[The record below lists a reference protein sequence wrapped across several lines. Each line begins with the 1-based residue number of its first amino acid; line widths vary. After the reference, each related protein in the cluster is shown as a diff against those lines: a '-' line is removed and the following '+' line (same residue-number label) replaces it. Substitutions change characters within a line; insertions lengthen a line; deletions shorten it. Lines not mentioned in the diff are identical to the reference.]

1 MTKCRPVQK
10 EKCVKVP
17 REVIVQKEQKQ
28 CLPYEISQAEIDIQA
43 NVDPCLSQGFDVG
56 AQAVLAQP
64 TGSYEYTFN
73 YSSSKYFDLMIF
85 IEILYNVPFL

>member
-28 CLPYEISQAEIDIQA
+28 CLPYEISQAEIDVQA
-43 NVDPCLSQGFDVG
+43 NVDPCLNQGFDLG
-56 AQAVLAQP
+56 GQALLAQQ
-64 TGSYEYTFN
+64 GSSGKCHQISITCLAW
-73 YSSSKYFDLMIF
+73 SS
-85 IEILYNVPFL
+85 

>member
-28 CLPYEISQAEIDIQA
+28 CLPYEISQAEIDAQVKKASCAIGGKGTESI
-43 NVDPCLSQGFDVG
+43 NSIYPILHDTFKLSR
-56 AQAVLAQP
+56 P
-64 TGSYEYTFN
+64 TIVFTQN
-73 YSSSKYFDLMIF
+73 IC
-85 IEILYNVPFL
+85 P